1 MLKYKKI
8 KGNLVHETSVI
19 NWDKLVIGK
28 GNKIGHYVIIG
39 NEAQHPKK
47 KSEGKIFIGDNNK
60 FNQFCNVNLPTNLR
74 KKTIIGNNNYF
85 MNSST
90 IDHDC
95 IIEDNVILSSNC
107 ILGGNVRI
115 MKNSQL
121 GIGTTVHQNQ
131 ILGSYVMIGMKT
143 IITKRINVKPGYVYY
158 GKPAKM
164 IKKNIIGLKRN
175 KISSDILKKEYKRF
189 SKLKINNEK

>member
-8 KGNLVHETSVI
+8 KNNLVHETAVI
-19 NWDKLVIGK
+19 NWDKLLIGK
-28 GNKIGHYVIIG
+28 GNKIGPYVVIG
-39 NEAQHPKK
+39 NDAQHPQK
-47 KSEGKIFIGDNNK
+47 KSSGKIIIGDNNT
-60 FNQFCNVNLPTNLR
+60 FNEFCNIHLPTNLN

-95 IIEDNVILSSNC
+95 IIEDNIVLSSNC

-115 MKNSQL
+115 MKFSQL

-131 ILGSYVMIGMKT
+131 ILGSYIMIGMRS
-143 IITKRINVKPGYVYY
+143 IVTKKLKVKPGYVYY

-175 KISSDILKKEYKRF
+175 KITSEFLKKEYKRF
-189 SKLKINNEK
+189 VAFKKK